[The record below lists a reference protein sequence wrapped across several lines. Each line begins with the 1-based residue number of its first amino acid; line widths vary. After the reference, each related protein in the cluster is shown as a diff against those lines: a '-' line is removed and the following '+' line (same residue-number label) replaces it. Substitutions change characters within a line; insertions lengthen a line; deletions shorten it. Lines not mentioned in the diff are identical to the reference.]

1 MFIFF
6 GNVFTFMTVPTI
18 TYYTFIALVPCFYF
32 LILEILVKKG
42 SKRKSAWIDDDVR
55 VDVNHLLEMECV
67 ACSNEHRINERQSI
81 FIRFGLWEHINPI
94 GFGYLFDEF
103 RFCEQNRSDI
113 ELFFIQRQNSES
125 KAQFVR
131 NHLDN
136 SECETSTISPVVN
149 TIPR

>member
-1 MFIFF
+1 
-6 GNVFTFMTVPTI
+6 MTDPTI

-32 LILEILVKKG
+32 LILEILIKKG
-42 SKRKSAWIDDDVR
+42 SDRKSAWIDDDVR
-55 VDVNHLLEMECV
+55 VDVNDLLHRID
-67 ACSNEHRINERQSI
+67 SSSGNEHRINERQSI

-136 SECETSTISPVVN
+136 SEDETSTISPVVN